1 MPSAGATSG
10 SLTDNDDNSSYGNQ
24 QPGLSYACTAGVCY
38 FFQLTWYS
46 SSVRKTFA
54 PETNLFTGNSV
65 LNIFIDLTKPRLK
78 TANLDTFP
86 IVVD

>member
-38 FFQLTWYS
+38 FFQLTWYN

-54 PETNLFTGNSV
+54 PESPG
-65 LNIFIDLTKPRLK
+65 TKIAPGKYALVISN
-78 TANLDTFP
+78 A
-86 IVVD
+86 